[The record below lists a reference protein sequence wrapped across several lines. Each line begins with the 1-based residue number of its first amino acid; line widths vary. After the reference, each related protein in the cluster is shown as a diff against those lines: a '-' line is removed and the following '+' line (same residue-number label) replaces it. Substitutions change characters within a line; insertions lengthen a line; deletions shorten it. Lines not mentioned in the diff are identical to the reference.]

1 MSVTAATTADTARPA
16 DSRLRVHLAT
26 AGTVLVSLFI
36 IYVGVSYMA
45 APGSTAPGFG
55 FPEWP
60 HGAASAFLR
69 IKGNRDVVTGLAPL
83 LLLLT
88 GHRRA
93 LGWVLLAESFAPF
106 GDCFT
111 VLAQHG
117 STATALGVHLTA
129 ALFVVG
135 TAALLLTERGTRRD

>member
-1 MSVTAATTADTARPA
+1 MSTIAADTARPA
-16 DSRLRVHLAT
+16 TGRLRVRLAT

-36 IYVGVSYMA
+36 IYVGINYLVAPEHTA
-45 APGSTAPGFG
+45 AGFG

-60 HGAASAFLR
+60 HGGASAFLR

-93 LGWVLLAESFAPF
+93 LGWLLLAESVAPF
-106 GDCFT
+106 GDCLT

-129 ALFVVG
+129 ALFVVA
-135 TAALLLTERGTRRD
+135 TAALLLTERGPRGN